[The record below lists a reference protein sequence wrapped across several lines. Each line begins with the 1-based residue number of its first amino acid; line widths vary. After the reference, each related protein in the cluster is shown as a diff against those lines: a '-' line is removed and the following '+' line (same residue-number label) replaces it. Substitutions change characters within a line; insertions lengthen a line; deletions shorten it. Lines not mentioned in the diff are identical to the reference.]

1 MHRCKTH
8 IIILITFF
16 LAISVIVGNEYAFI
30 SQKTH
35 NSSFT
40 IKQTQNISVFDFEA
54 YFETF
59 EDDIQDQDVYTRS
72 FSEVQGLTYVNS
84 HSCHY
89 LLSNHQIAATTK
101 RYRAIK
107 DVSYL
112 AFLGAYRI

>member
-1 MHRCKTH
+1 MHRYKTH
-8 IIILITFF
+8 ILIVITFF

-35 NSSFT
+35 NTSFT

-54 YFETF
+54 YFETL
-59 EDDIQDQDVYTRS
+59 EDDVQDQDVFTRS
-72 FSEVQGLTYVNS
+72 FSEIQGLTYVNS
-84 HSCHY
+84 HNCRY
-89 LLSNHQIAATTK
+89 LLLNNQIAAATK